1 MTKTV
6 QEMIAAGESE
16 ALEFKATFNK
26 EAIESISAFANHKG
40 GKVLLGIKDSGKVI
54 GITPGPETIQNWI
67 NQVKQATSPSII
79 PEINLTT
86 IDDKQVAIIRIDEF
100 PVKPVAC

>member
-40 GKVLLGIKDSGKVI
+40 GKVLLGIKDSDKETSLADLETDKISTFSIPANSSVI
-54 GITPGPETIQNWI
+54 
-67 NQVKQATSPSII
+67 
-79 PEINLTT
+79 
-86 IDDKQVAIIRIDEF
+86 
-100 PVKPVAC
+100 